1 MTQQE
6 IQERN
11 KLNFIT
17 TKNYERNLFNARG

>member
-17 TKNYERNLFNARG
+17 TKNYDRNLFNPRG